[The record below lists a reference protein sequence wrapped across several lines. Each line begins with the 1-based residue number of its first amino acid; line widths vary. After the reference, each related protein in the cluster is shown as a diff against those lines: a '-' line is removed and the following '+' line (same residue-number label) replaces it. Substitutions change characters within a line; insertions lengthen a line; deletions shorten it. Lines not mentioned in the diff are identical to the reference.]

1 MLCPS
6 EIQVPGSLVKVVNGP
21 FKDIIST
28 VEALSNS
35 DRIAVLLDLMG
46 RATRV
51 ETARQILEIAAA

>member
-1 MLCPS
+1 
-6 EIQVPGSLVKVVNGP
+6 VPGSLVKVVNGP